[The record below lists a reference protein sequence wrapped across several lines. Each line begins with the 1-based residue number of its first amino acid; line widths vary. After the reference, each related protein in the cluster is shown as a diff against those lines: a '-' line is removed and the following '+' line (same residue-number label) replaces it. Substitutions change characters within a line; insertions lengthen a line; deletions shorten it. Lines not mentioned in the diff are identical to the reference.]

1 MTWNVVLDS
10 IPNAVSCIGVTCRL
24 NTIFLGH
31 YHGSLSEIVASS
43 SSSTTPSPSPILY
56 QGHGHITHIVSWET
70 SSTSVL
76 DAQGYCCVYV
86 YDDTSD
92 GSWIEVDGIEFG
104 EPVVGL
110 VYVRP
115 WELVAVT
122 MVSKKVVGWGVGGG
136 GGGPRWSV
144 QLNASPLALVSHLST
159 TPFVTVFL
167 SDGTTRV
174 IHAVDGTTTTTR
186 STDHPLLLS
195 HNDCLHLV
203 AQCRNS
209 TLLFFPQQQQQRQL
223 VVVVQKGEEDAER
236 VFVSLPPLSHD
247 DGVVMD
253 VSECLFAVHQQQQ
266 QQILVLLHDQKRNT
280 LLSRYI

>member
-1 MTWNVVLDS
+1 MSWNVVLDS
-10 IPNAVSCIGVTCRL
+10 IPNAVSCMGVTCRL

-31 YHGSLSEIVASS
+31 YHGSLSEIVVSS
-43 SSSTTPSPSPILY
+43 SPSTAITPSPVLY
-56 QGHGHITHIVSWET
+56 QGHGHITHLVSWET

-86 YDDTSD
+86 HDDASD
-92 GSWIEVDGIEFG
+92 GGGWIEVDGIEFG

-159 TPFVTVFL
+159 TPF
-167 SDGTTRV
+167 GTCISIRWY
-174 IHAVDGTTTTTR
+174 DSRYTR
-186 STDHPLLLS
+186 SRWHHHHHKEHGSPTS
-195 HNDCLHLV
+195 SV
-203 AQCRNS
+203 TQ
-209 TLLFFPQQQQQRQL
+209 
-223 VVVVQKGEEDAER
+223 
-236 VFVSLPPLSHD
+236 
-247 DGVVMD
+247 
-253 VSECLFAVHQQQQ
+253 
-266 QQILVLLHDQKRNT
+266 
-280 LLSRYI
+280 